1 MDLTDTVA
9 ARGIQATTA
18 IAAAATTAMHGP
30 AMAAIVAMNSVAPE
44 IVAVEVPTTVDT
56 AAPVA
61 VGDRLVVAVV
71 PVAVAAAEIH
81 ARRSMEIAALLFTGP

>member
-1 MDLTDTVA
+1 MDLMAIA
-9 ARGIQATTA
+9 ALLEMQGILV
-18 IAAAATTAMHGP
+18 IAAAAIHGV
-30 AMAAIVAMNSVAPE
+30 AIVAMTSMAPE

-61 VGDRLVVAVV
+61 VGDRSVVAVV
-71 PVAVAAAEIH
+71 PVAVAVAENH

>member
-1 MDLTDTVA
+1 MDLTETVA
-9 ARGIQATTA
+9 MLEMQGILV
-18 IAAAATTAMHGP
+18 IAAAAIHG
-30 AMAAIVAMNSVAPE
+30 AAIVAMTSMAPA
-44 IVAVEVPTTVDT
+44 IAAVEVPTTVDT

>member
-1 MDLTDTVA
+1 MDLMAIA
-9 ARGIQATTA
+9 ALLETQGILV
-18 IAAAATTAMHGP
+18 IAAAAIHGV
-30 AMAAIVAMNSVAPE
+30 AIVAMTSMALE
-44 IVAVEVPTTVDT
+44 IAAVEVPTTVDT

-71 PVAVAAAEIH
+71 PVAVAAAENH

>member
-1 MDLTDTVA
+1 MDLMAIA
-9 ARGIQATTA
+9 ALLETQGILV
-18 IAAAATTAMHGP
+18 IAAAAIHGV
-30 AMAAIVAMNSVAPE
+30 AIVAMTSMARE
-44 IVAVEVPTTVDT
+44 IAAVEVLTTVDT

-71 PVAVAAAEIH
+71 PVAVAAAENY